1 MPSVAVIGA
10 GLTGLSAA
18 HRLARA
24 GLDVTVYEA
33 AAHAGGVVRS
43 ERYDGYLAELGP
55 NSMAA
60 PAGPIAQ
67 LITDLGLDADRVSA
81 DPGASNRYVVRG
93 GRLVPLPTTP
103 SALLTS
109 PLLSAGAKLRL
120 TCEPFLA
127 RGAPNLDESVADF
140 VRRRMGGEVLAYLAD
155 PFISGTSA
163 GDPERLSLRHAL
175 PKLHALEQTH
185 GSLIR
190 GALAAG
196 RRPARPAGALCS
208 FTEGLGMLPAALARS
223 LGGSLR
229 LGARVVGLERHT
241 QDWLVTV
248 RAEGDEIRHRH
259 DAVIYAAP
267 AHALAGIRVAVPG
280 AERLEPLSR
289 IAHPP
294 VLVLSLGFR
303 REDVTHP
310 LDGFGALVPAAERRS
325 ILGVVFSSSLFPGRA
340 PADHVLLTVF
350 VGGAQRPELALADPA
365 EATERAFADLGELLG
380 VHGKPTFTRRALW
393 RAAIPQYEIGH
404 GRHLESLDALERD
417 QPGLFFAGTYRHGIS
432 VGDALTSG
440 YSTAERVA
448 GYLPRA

>member
-24 GLDVTVYEA
+24 DLDVTVYEA
-33 AAHAGGVVRS
+33 AAHAGGVVRT

-60 PAGPIAQ
+60 PVGPVAE
-67 LITDLGLDADRVSA
+67 LLTELGLDAARVSA

-93 GRLVPLPTTP
+93 GRLVPLPTSP
-103 SALLTS
+103 PALLTS
-109 PLLSAGAKLRL
+109 PLLSAGAKLRIA
-120 TCEPFLA
+120 CEPFIA
-127 RGAPNLDESVADF
+127 PGAPDLDESVADF
-140 VRRRMGGEVLAYLAD
+140 VRRRLGGEVLAYLAD

-175 PKLHALEQTH
+175 PKLHALEQAH

-190 GALAAG
+190 AALAAG
-196 RRPARPAGALCS
+196 PRPARGPGALCS
-208 FTEGLGMLPAALARS
+208 FTEGLAMLPAALARS
-223 LGGSLR
+223 LGRSLR
-229 LGARVVGLERHT
+229 LGARVVGLERHM
-241 QDWLVTV
+241 QDWMVTV
-248 RAEGDEIRHRH
+248 RADGEELRHRH
-259 DAVIYAAP
+259 DAVVCAAP
-267 AHALAGIRVAVPG
+267 AHALAGIGAMIPG
-280 AERLEPLSR
+280 AGRLETLSR

-294 VLVLSLGFR
+294 ALVLSLGFR
-303 REDVTHP
+303 RDDVSHP
-310 LDGFGALVPAAERRS
+310 LDGFGALVPSAERRS

-365 EATERAFADLGELLG
+365 EATERACADLGELLG
-380 VHGKPTFTRRALW
+380 VHGQPTFNRRALW
-393 RAAIPQYEIGH
+393 RAAIPQYEVGH
-404 GRHLESLDALERD
+404 GRHLELLDELERD

-440 YSTAERVA
+440 HSTAERAA
-448 GYLPRA
+448 GYLSRA